1 VEWDFFWYIIAKI
14 VRRQKLFASKKLTKK
29 DAKKLVDVQQSLR
42 FFNPLTKRQHMS
54 QPTQGFRQPYNPQG
68 NYEEYN
74 PENLNKTQYP
84 PQKEFRSEG
93 SLPPNVP
100 SNPLS
105 QFLADFLQSV
115 VDLST
120 EVGSQLYTNSSVIVI
135 AAGLAGG
142 VHHFASQHSSLANA
156 ALDASFHGSVAVA
169 KYVGLSFFIKTALTP
184 IHEGFTKA
192 REEYASSYQKSK
204 PETVVNEK
212 TLEKRKALINSRVIS
227 YLTPMALAWIVAYT
241 RGIPVKLGLATVYTM
256 ETFGLMKLLGMG
268 YDYALAKYEKRRL
281 GEGYYNY

>member
-1 VEWDFFWYIIAKI
+1 
-14 VRRQKLFASKKLTKK
+14 
-29 DAKKLVDVQQSLR
+29 
-42 FFNPLTKRQHMS
+42 MS
-54 QPTQGFRQPYNPQG
+54 QPTQGFRQPCNPQG

-84 PQKEFRSEG
+84 SQKEFRSEG

-120 EVGSQLYTNSSVIVI
+120 EVGYQLYTNSSVIVI

-192 REEYASSYQKSK
+192 REEYVSSY
-204 PETVVNEK
+204 
-212 TLEKRKALINSRVIS
+212 KRKALINSRVIS

-281 GEGYYNY
+281 GEGCYNH